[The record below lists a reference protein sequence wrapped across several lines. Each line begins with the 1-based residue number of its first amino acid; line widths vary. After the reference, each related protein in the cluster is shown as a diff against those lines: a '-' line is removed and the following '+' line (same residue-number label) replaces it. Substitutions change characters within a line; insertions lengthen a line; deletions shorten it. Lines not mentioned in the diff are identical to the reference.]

1 MPILRNIRK
10 TEPYMH
16 NGVFVT
22 LKEVVEF
29 YNERDVSD
37 RWDKPEV
44 LLNVNKAELGDL
56 KLSEQEVDDLVAF
69 LETLTDGYIE

>member
-1 MPILRNIRK
+1 VPILRNIRK